1 MQVISVVSQ
10 ANMLFLQREMANHR
24 FGESKLIKIAE
35 LLMKY
40 LYTKSPMIRSLLTV
54 AFLLTAGIL
63 FAQQQSGNPSFI
75 QTGAERT
82 REYLP
87 FLQNKRVAVF
97 ANQTTV
103 IGKKH
108 LVDSLLRLQ
117 VNIVKI
123 FGPEHGF
130 RGQAGAGEKVA
141 NAIDAQTGIPVISLY
156 GDHKKPTAE
165 DLKNVDILIFDVQD
179 VGVRFYTY
187 ISSLQYVLEAAI
199 EQEIPLLI
207 LDRPNP
213 NGFYVDGPVLEPAF
227 KSFVGM
233 QPIPVVHGMT
243 VAEYATMLLGERWLS
258 EAANKKLNEN
268 AQSWADAIPPVRNVD
283 LPIQHTIPEKKVAL
297 RFNAIIVPC
306 LHYTH
311 DSIYTL
317 PVNPSPNLREMPSI
331 YWYPT
336 TCFFEGTV
344 LSEGRGT
351 DNPFQVFGHPSLP
364 DTLYHFVPV
373 PNEGAKKSKCYHQ
386 SCYGWN
392 LSGSTADVLRR
403 VDRKIQLGYLLDAYR
418 LFPGKD
424 SFFLKNLFFNKLAG
438 NNTLMQQIKE
448 GQTEAAI
455 RNSWLPGIQAF
466 MTIRK
471 RYLLYPD
478 FTE

>member
-1 MQVISVVSQ
+1 
-10 ANMLFLQREMANHR
+10 
-24 FGESKLIKIAE
+24 
-35 LLMKY
+35 MKY
-40 LYTKSPMIRSLLTV
+40 LYTKSSMIRLLLLG
-54 AFLLTAGIL
+54 AFILTTGLLI
-63 FAQQQSGNPSFI
+63 AQQKISESTGI

-82 REYLP
+82 RDYLP
-87 FLQNKRVAVF
+87 FLQNKRVAIF

-108 LVDSLLRLQ
+108 LVDSLLRLK

-141 NAIDAQTGIPVISLY
+141 NAIDAQTGIPIISLY
-156 GDHKKPTAE
+156 GDHKKPTAD
-165 DLKNVDILIFDVQD
+165 DLHDVDILIFDVQD

-199 EQEIPLLI
+199 EQDIPLLI

-213 NGFYVDGPVLEPAF
+213 NGFYVDGPVLDPAY

-243 VAEYATMLLGERWLS
+243 IAEYAKMLMSERWLS
-258 EAANKKLNEN
+258 TSANKKLDALHANWKE
-268 AQSWADAIPPVRNVD
+268 AIPPVRDVEHPYLVD
-283 LPIQHTIPEKKVAL
+283 QPLKNMGATLH
-297 RFNAIIVPC
+297 FNAIIITC
-306 LHYTH
+306 LNYTH
-311 DSIYTL
+311 DDLYVL
-317 PVNPSPNLREMPSI
+317 PVNPSPNLREMQSI

-351 DNPFQVFGHPSLP
+351 DRPFQVFGHPSLP
-364 DTLYHFVPV
+364 DTLYRFVPV

-386 SCYGWN
+386 PCYGWN
-392 LSGSTADVLRR
+392 LSGSTGDVLHW
-403 VDRKIQLGYLLDAYR
+403 VDRKIQLRYLLDAYR
-418 LFPGKD
+418 LFPEKD

-438 NNTLMQQIKE
+438 NSTLMQQIKE
-448 GQTEAAI
+448 GQSESAI
-455 RNSWLPGIQAF
+455 RNSWQPGLETF
-466 MTIRK
+466 MAIRK

-478 FTE
+478 FTK